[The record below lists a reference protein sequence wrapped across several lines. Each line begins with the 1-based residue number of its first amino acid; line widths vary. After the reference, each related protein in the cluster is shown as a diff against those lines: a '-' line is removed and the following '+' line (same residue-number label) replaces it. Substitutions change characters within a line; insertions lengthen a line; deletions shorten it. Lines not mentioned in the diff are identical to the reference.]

1 MERIDF
7 WGFEIIYKIHE
18 EIEEAEEFVSSQ
30 IQYLNQEGDTIESII
45 NWSKG

>member
-18 EIEEAEEFVSSQ
+18 EIEEAEEFVYSQ
-30 IQYLNQEGDTIESII
+30 LFNLNQEWEKNESII
-45 NWSKG
+45 Y

>member
-30 IQYLNQEGDTIESII
+30 LFNLNQEG
-45 NWSKG
+45 

>member
-18 EIEEAEEFVSSQ
+18 EIEEAEEFAFSQ
-30 IQYLNQEGDTIESII
+30 YQNLNQEGEKVESII
-45 NWSKG
+45 Y

>member
-18 EIEEAEEFVSSQ
+18 EIEEAEEFASSQ
-30 IQYLNQEGDTIESII
+30 LFNLNQEGEKNESII
-45 NWSKG
+45 Y